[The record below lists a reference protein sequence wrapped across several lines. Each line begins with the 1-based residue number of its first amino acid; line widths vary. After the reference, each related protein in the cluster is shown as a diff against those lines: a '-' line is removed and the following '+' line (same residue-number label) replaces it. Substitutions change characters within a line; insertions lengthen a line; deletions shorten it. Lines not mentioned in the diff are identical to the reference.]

1 MTLFAFHAHF
11 LFYRAEKKQIQKLL
25 CRQIKERRREQFSI
39 WARQYELS

>member
-11 LFYRAEKKQIQKLL
+11 LFHRAEKKQIQKLL
-25 CRQIKERRREQFSI
+25 CRQIKERRREQFSV